1 MAGMT
6 QTAANRRERR
16 KQERNI
22 AKDVAHHRARVA
34 GLARGVRSPDDPEL
48 VEARRAMFRAQ
59 QTAAANAVL
68 DSAEARCGGDPDRMT
83 EILRSAG
90 VPVAV
95 LLLEAVD
102 LLAFV
107 VKHSDRLAE
116 LLAALRDR
124 VDAASTD

>member
-1 MAGMT
+1 MS

-48 VEARRAMFRAQ
+48 AEARRAMFRAQ
-59 QTAAANAVL
+59 QTVAAHAVL
-68 DSAEARCGGDPDRMT
+68 DSAEARREGDPDRMT

-95 LLLEAVD
+95 MLLESVE
-102 LLAFV
+102 LLAYV
-107 VKHSDRLAE
+107 VSLSERPAE
-116 LLAALRDR
+116 LLAALRER

>member
-1 MAGMT
+1 MT

-59 QTAAANAVL
+59 QTVAAHAVL
-68 DSAEARCGGDPDRMT
+68 DSTEARVSGDPDRMT

-95 LLLEAVD
+95 MLLESV
-102 LLAFV
+102 
-107 VKHSDRLAE
+107 E
-116 LLAALRDR
+116 LLAYVVSLSDRPSEVLSALRGR
-124 VDAASTD
+124 VDGASTD